1 MRANSGLVLL
11 VQYQGKDS
19 NCWSSRSHHHR
30 SEEVLTQAVTQA
42 VREPAARWGLCH
54 GGAAVPAREQSA
66 LATDA

>member
-19 NCWSSRSHHHR
+19 NCWSSRS
-30 SEEVLTQAVTQA
+30 EEVLTQAVTQA
-42 VREPAARWGLCH
+42 VTEPAARWGLCH
-54 GGAAVPAREQSA
+54 GGAAVPAREQPA